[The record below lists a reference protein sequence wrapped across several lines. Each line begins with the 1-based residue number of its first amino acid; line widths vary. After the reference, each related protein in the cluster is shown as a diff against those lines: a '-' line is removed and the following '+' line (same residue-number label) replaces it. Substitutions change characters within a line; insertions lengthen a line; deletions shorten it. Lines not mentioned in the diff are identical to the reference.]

1 MTCFKL
7 IPKMPNVNPA
17 PIRNNFMV
25 CDVTN
30 SKNEIKLY
38 KLLMSKI
45 SAFLKNQIESDNIW

>member
-1 MTCFKL
+1 
-7 IPKMPNVNPA
+7 MPNVNPA